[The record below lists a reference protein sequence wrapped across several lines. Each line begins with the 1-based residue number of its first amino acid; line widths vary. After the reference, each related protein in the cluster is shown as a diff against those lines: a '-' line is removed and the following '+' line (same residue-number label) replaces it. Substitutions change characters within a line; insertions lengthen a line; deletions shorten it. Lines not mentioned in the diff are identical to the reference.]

1 MLSCYPLGYHGD
13 GAAASAPDPAT
24 APATLLCAGGFGPDG
39 EGPAHPALQHPVVTA
54 TVMALLYGVSYGMP
68 YFSRRT

>member
-13 GAAASAPDPAT
+13 GAAASAPDPST

-39 EGPAHPALQHPVVTA
+39 EGHAAQRTAAPKVAMVV
-54 TVMALLYGVSYGMP
+54 ALL
-68 YFSRRT
+68 